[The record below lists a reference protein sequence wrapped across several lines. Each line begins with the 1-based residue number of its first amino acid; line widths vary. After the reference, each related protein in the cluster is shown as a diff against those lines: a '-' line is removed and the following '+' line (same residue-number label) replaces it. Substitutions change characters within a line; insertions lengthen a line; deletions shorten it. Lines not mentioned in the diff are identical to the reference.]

1 MPRRKNEDKIM
12 KRDKVASFRAP
23 DQEFCDMFNQVMEM
37 TGMNIADL
45 SVLAIRKGLRDA
57 AAEVIKKRDEARK
70 QWDSQ
75 FGRRQ

>member
-1 MPRRKNEDKIM
+1 
-12 KRDKVASFRAP
+12 
-23 DQEFCDMFNQVMEM
+23 MFNQVMEM